1 MWELTTEQV
10 CIIGLHILWISGSLC
25 LAGLG
30 RETCSVL
37 LVFQVYISYVKTVI
51 DCFHSLVKWWCCSIK
66 NVYTRVIDCECRKP
80 SQLHRISR
88 PNGRFLPNP
97 YRNYFYLQL
106 HLPILHSSHFTA
118 LTFIYCQTARFRFE
132 LCVYN
137 LVVKG
142 GYVPFTLCVLAL
154 IQTISIQ
161 FKFICFAT
169 CPGPQKL
176 WLSWTQKHTSIPPE
190 Y

>member
-37 LVFQVYISYVKTVI
+37 LVFQVYISYVKTLI
-51 DCFHSLVKWWCCSIK
+51 DCFRSLVKWWCCSIR

-97 YRNYFYLQL
+97 YRDYFYLQL

-118 LTFIYCQTARFRFE
+118 LTYLLLDCEISLWVVCLQLSCKGWLRSFQ
-132 LCVYN
+132 
-137 LVVKG
+137 LV
-142 GYVPFTLCVLAL
+142 
-154 IQTISIQ
+154 
-161 FKFICFAT
+161 CFS
-169 CPGPQKL
+169 PYPN
-176 WLSWTQKHTSIPPE
+176 H
-190 Y
+190 